1 MTEKIKAGVSGGG
14 FIGEAH
20 IEALRRIGVKVA
32 GIAEADA
39 ALARQKADQ
48 LGIEKSYGCFEE
60 MVRDPQIDS
69 VHITSPNYLHYE
81 QAKQALL
88 CGKHVVCE
96 KPLTLT
102 SAQSA
107 ELAELAAQKNLVGA
121 VSHNIRFYP
130 LVQQAR
136 AMVQEGQLG
145 HIFIIQGSYLQDW
158 LLLDTD
164 WNWRLEPELGGD
176 MRAVADI
183 GSHWLDLVTFICGKK
198 LVEVFADF
206 KTFLPVRKKP
216 AKAVETY
223 SGKLDAAEEYE
234 KKEIKTEDYASILL
248 HFEGGAKGVLTVSQ
262 VCAGRKNRLYFE
274 ISGSERSI
282 GWDSQVPNEM
292 WVGKRTGPNACLLKD
307 PSLVAEPVRSSISF
321 PGGHN
326 EGFPDTFKQLFRQ
339 FYAYIAQKD
348 FSKARNFPTFE
359 DGYQALTMV
368 EAVGRSAREG
378 TWSKV

>member
-1 MTEKIKAGVSGGG
+1 MTETIKAGLSGGG

-20 IEALRRIGVKVA
+20 IEALRRFGVKVA

-39 ALARQKADQ
+39 ALAREKADQ

-60 MVRDPQIDS
+60 MAHDPQIDS

-107 ELAELAAQKNLVGA
+107 ELIELAAQKNLVGA

-164 WNWRLEPELGGD
+164 WSW
-176 MRAVADI
+176 A
-183 GSHWLDLVTFICGKK
+183 
-198 LVEVFADF
+198 
-206 KTFLPVRKKP
+206 
-216 AKAVETY
+216 
-223 SGKLDAAEEYE
+223 
-234 KKEIKTEDYASILL
+234 
-248 HFEGGAKGVLTVSQ
+248 
-262 VCAGRKNRLYFE
+262 
-274 ISGSERSI
+274 
-282 GWDSQVPNEM
+282 
-292 WVGKRTGPNACLLKD
+292 
-307 PSLVAEPVRSSISF
+307 
-321 PGGHN
+321 
-326 EGFPDTFKQLFRQ
+326 
-339 FYAYIAQKD
+339 
-348 FSKARNFPTFE
+348 
-359 DGYQALTMV
+359 
-368 EAVGRSAREG
+368 
-378 TWSKV
+378 

>member
-1 MTEKIKAGVSGGG
+1 MTETIKAGVSGGG

-39 ALARQKADQ
+39 ALAREKADQ

-60 MVRDPQIDS
+60 MVHDSQIDS

-198 LVEVFADF
+198 VVEVFADF

-223 SGKLDAAEEYE
+223 SGKLDAVQEYE

-292 WVGKRTGPNACLLKD
+292 WVGKRTGPNQCLLKD
-307 PSLVAEPVRSSISF
+307 PSLAAEPVRSSISF

-348 FSKARNFPTFE
+348 FSKVRNFPTFE

-368 EAVGRSAREG
+368 EAVGRSARKG